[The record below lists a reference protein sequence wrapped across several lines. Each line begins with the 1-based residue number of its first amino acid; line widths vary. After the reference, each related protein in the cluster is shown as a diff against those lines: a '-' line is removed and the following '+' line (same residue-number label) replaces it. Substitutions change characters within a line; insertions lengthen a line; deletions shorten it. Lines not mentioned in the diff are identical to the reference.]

1 MGFRYQNDTLLTLY
15 PRRTGSTL
23 LMVNGSS
30 TISGGGSIRFPSKN
44 HVTSLEKKTMR
55 VLYDSITL
63 TKKLDKDIRSGKM
76 TTFCNLVNIC
86 FLCNFRGKWGI

>member
-1 MGFRYQNDTLLTLY
+1 MHYILLLTACPL
-15 PRRTGSTL
+15 RTEATPIL
-23 LMVNGSS
+23 LLVSGSS

-86 FLCNFRGKWGI
+86 FLCNFRMKWGI